1 MTLRKLFIYLSYT
14 VFVILKVYSRLYGVI
29 LWIRKRRLSLVN
41 VHWQTYTFTNWEM
54 DNFCCVLRI
63 TRFLNNTEHHTF
75 SLRQQSCWSDV
86 KCKNSN
92 SSALTSTTASLSENN
107 TCMLALFMHVT
118 STCNSH
124 TLTIADSTAAS
135 GCTTLSSI
143 PAVTYPILSIA
154 YASISML
161 ASSKLQLHSNYMT
174 RYAD

>member
-1 MTLRKLFIYLSYT
+1 MNTKKETIISKCTLTNVYIYKLRNGQFL
-14 VFVILKVYSRLYGVI
+14 LR
-29 LWIRKRRLSLVN
+29 
-41 VHWQTYTFTNWEM
+41 FTH
-54 DNFCCVLRI
+54 

-75 SLRQQSCWSDV
+75 SLWHLSCWSDV

-161 ASSKLQLHSNYMT
+161 ASFNCTVITWRVMLTKVTTT
-174 RYAD
+174 RYAIN